1 MDHAQEG
8 VEANSF
14 VDNNDTP
21 ADNLSLFASSAAA
34 GVVPSSA
41 PQF

>member
-14 VDNNDTP
+14 VDNDTP
-21 ADNLSLFASSAAA
+21 ADNLSLFASSVAA